1 MNKNQKAL
9 TPKHSF
15 GGVLMYEVEDSWRI
29 GYEAYYKSSQLR
41 NDFTKTPYF
50 WTMGFMVMKTLDKV
64 SFYANLENFTD
75 TKQQNYQSMFEAP
88 HNNPTF
94 TDIWAPTDGF
104 IFNTGILIKL

>member
-1 MNKNQKAL
+1 
-9 TPKHSF
+9 
-15 GGVLMYEVEDSWRI
+15 MYEVHDKWRI

-41 NDFTKTPYF
+41 NDLIATPNY
-50 WTMGFMVMKTLDKV
+50 WTMGFMIMRTFGKISL
-64 SFYANLENFTD
+64 YANFENFTD
-75 TKQQNYQSMFEAP
+75 AKQQNYQSMIIPP